1 MRNVSF
7 IPMLALAL
15 AGAGAPAQTAAPASS
30 YRAGTVP
37 TVAPDAT
44 FDNVGTPATAAS
56 SPATPDGVPDRP
68 VVGGFGPL
76 TTDDAVAAAPPR
88 AASAASSPRIT
99 VNTARRARSAQQ
111 SGSSNVSR

>member
-1 MRNVSF
+1 MRNLPF
-7 IPMLALAL
+7 IVLLALGL
-15 AGAGAPAQTAAPASS
+15 ASTGASAQSTAPVGT

-44 FDNVGTPATAAS
+44 LDNVGTPATAAS

-68 VVGGFGPL
+68 AVGGFGPV
-76 TTDDAVAAAPPR
+76 TTDNGVAAAPAR

-111 SGSSNVSR
+111 AGSSNVVR